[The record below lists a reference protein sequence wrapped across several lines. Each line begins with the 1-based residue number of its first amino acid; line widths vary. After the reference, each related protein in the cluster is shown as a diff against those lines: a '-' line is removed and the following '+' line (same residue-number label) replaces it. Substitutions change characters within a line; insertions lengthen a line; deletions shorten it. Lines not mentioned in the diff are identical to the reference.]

1 MSTQLTFQNTALTA
15 IQRNNQTYIS
25 SIDLANALGY
35 ARCDAIARIYE
46 RNADEF
52 TSDMTL
58 NVKLTVKG
66 FGNGN
71 SEKTVRIFSLR
82 GAHLIAMFS
91 RTAVAKDFRKWVL
104 DILDRETKQLPLP
117 EPDPT
122 VTIELKLSELKKLVT
137 VWLQFTRFSE
147 SVGSLIKA
155 LGLNTHSFQRNER
168 SVVFN
173 QALCEQN
180 IRDTVDLVKD
190 LSLLIPTERKRLE

>member
-1 MSTQLTFQNTALTA
+1 MTTQLTFQNTALTA
-15 IQRNNQTYIS
+15 IQHNNQTYIS
-25 SIDLANALGY
+25 SADLARALQY
-35 ARCDAIARIYE
+35 ADPTAITKIYT
-46 RNADEF
+46 RNQDEF
-52 TSDMTL
+52 TSDMSETV
-58 NVKLTVKG
+58 NLTAS
-66 FGNGN
+66 GNLQ
-71 SEKTVRIFSLR
+71 KTVRIFSLR

-137 VWLQFTRFSE
+137 VWLQFTRFNE

-173 QALCEQN
+173 QNLCEQN